1 MRTGTW
7 YALTGLFSLTLH
19 VGPELAVGYLLAKF
33 SGKFRQPFNISLAAL
48 ISHSFPI
55 LGEIKA
61 SALLG
66 IVSPEVATGKG
77 DEVPPPPPTWLE
89 QKLLGILDWLKG
101 PVDKYGFSLFL
112 AGKVNIALT
121 ILVTGGALKS
131 GMDVSSLLTSWGID
145 AALQNGAGA
154 MAAATLTNMLLL
166 PGHLWLLTRVSP
178 TIDQH
183 AQIYLKKLHEM
194 EKEHRKKQ

>member
-7 YALTGLFSLTLH
+7 YALTALFSQTLQ

-33 SGKFRQPFNISLAAL
+33 SGKIRQPFNISLAAL

-55 LGEIKA
+55 LGQIHA

-66 IVSPEVATGKG
+66 IVSPVNQGNEAT
-77 DEVPPPPPTWLE
+77 PPPTWLE
-89 QKLLGILDWLKG
+89 QKLLIVLDWLKG

-112 AGKVNIALT
+112 AGKINIALT
-121 ILVTGGALKS
+121 ILLTGGALKS
-131 GMDVSSLLTSWGID
+131 GMDVASLLTSWGID
-145 AALQNGAGA
+145 SSLQNGAGA

-166 PGHLWLLTRVSP
+166 PGHLWLLAVVSP
-178 TIDQH
+178 KVDEHVQV
-183 AQIYLKKLHEM
+183 YMKKLQELK
-194 EKEHRKKQ
+194 KEHRK